1 MSSVQNGRPTTKSML
16 GNLFAPIANELA
28 EVDCRLQSELRHS
41 NSVLDELAQHAFRLG
56 GKRLRPAL
64 LLLSAQSVGK
74 LNDAH
79 RLLAVV
85 VEMIHTATL
94 VHDDVLDEATLRRH
108 HETIN
113 ARWNNQTSILLGDF
127 LFSHAFYLSSTL
139 ETTFGSRTIG
149 QSTNV
154 VCSGELRQTASS
166 GHFDLTRQEYLEI
179 IDSKT
184 AELTACCCKL
194 GAYYAGGEPA
204 IVKSLESYGR
214 CLGMAFQIAD
224 DILDLEGDEAFAG
237 KSLGTDLEHLKMTL
251 PIIQLRDQLDP
262 SERQEL
268 EKLLSTSGSLAK
280 NRLMDWLESS
290 GALQDTREAS
300 REYSMKAI
308 DSLAHL
314 SASPAKATLEK
325 LAFLVANRDS

>member
-1 MSSVQNGRPTTKSML
+1 MSSVQNSRPTTKSIL
-16 GNLFAPIANELA
+16 GNLFAPIAGELTK
-28 EVDCRLQSELRHS
+28 VDHRMQSELRHS
-41 NSVLDELAQHAFRLG
+41 NPILDELAQHAFRLG

-64 LLLSAQSVGK
+64 LLLSAQAVGR

-108 HETIN
+108 NETIN

-166 GHFDLTRQEYLEI
+166 GHFELSRQDYLEI
-179 IDSKT
+179 IDAKT

-194 GAYYAGGEPA
+194 GAHYAGGDQA
-204 IVKSLESYGR
+204 TVDALESYGR

-224 DILDLEGDEAFAG
+224 DMLDLEGDEAFAG
-237 KSLGTDLEHLKMTL
+237 KSLGTDIEHLKMTL
-251 PIIQLRDQLDP
+251 PVILLRDQLDQ

-268 EKLLSTSGSLAK
+268 EKLLTTGNSVAK

-290 GALQDTREAS
+290 RALQDTREAAQ
-300 REYSMKAI
+300 EYSMKAI
-308 DSLAHL
+308 ESLASL
-314 SASPAKATLEK
+314 TSTRSKETLEK

>member
-1 MSSVQNGRPTTKSML
+1 MSSVQNGRVTTRSIL
-16 GNLFAPIANELA
+16 GSLFKPIADELA
-28 EVDCRLQSELRHS
+28 GVDRRLQAELQHS
-41 NSVLDELAQHAFRLG
+41 NPVLNELAQHAFRLG

-64 LLLSAQSVGK
+64 LLLSAQTVGQ
-74 LNDAH
+74 LNEAH

-108 HETIN
+108 NETIN

-166 GHFDLTRQEYLEI
+166 GHFELSCQEYLEI
-179 IDSKT
+179 VDAKT

-194 GAYYAGGEPA
+194 GGHYAGGDSTTVE
-204 IVKSLESYGR
+204 SLESYGR
-214 CLGMAFQIAD
+214 CLGIAFQIAD
-224 DILDLEGDEAFAG
+224 DMLDLEGDEEFAG
-237 KSLGTDLEHLKMTL
+237 KSLGTDLDHLKMTL
-251 PIIQLRDQLDP
+251 PVILLRDQLDQ
-262 SERQEL
+262 SERKQL
-268 EKLLSTSGSLAK
+268 EDLLSTSDSVAK
-280 NRLMDWLESS
+280 NRLMEWLESS
-290 GALQDTREAS
+290 GALHDTRETA
-300 REYSMKAI
+300 REYSLKAI
-308 DSLAHL
+308 ESLACL
-314 SASPAKATLEK
+314 PASPAREILEK
-325 LAFLVANRDS
+325 LALLVANRDS